1 MLHVSIY
8 CLLAFQVFLFVNVN
22 KEFKVGGWGLLGR

>member
-1 MLHVSIY
+1 MLHVSVY

-22 KEFKVGGWGLLGR
+22 AKFKVGGWGLLGG